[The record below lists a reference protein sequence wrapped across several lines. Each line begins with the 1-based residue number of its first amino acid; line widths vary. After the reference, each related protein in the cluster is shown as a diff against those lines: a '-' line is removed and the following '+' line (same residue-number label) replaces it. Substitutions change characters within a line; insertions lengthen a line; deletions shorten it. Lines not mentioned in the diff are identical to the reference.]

1 MLKMNMLK
9 FSITNMKRLIL
20 IVMTLLFTVTG
31 FSQGQKGKGLDELWS
46 SGNSNYSKG
55 NFEEALG
62 EYKRIEELGYVS
74 EPLMYNIANCHF
86 KMKRWGKAILYYERA
101 LKINPGNGDVQNNL
115 KLAKEFTV
123 DKIEELPEF
132 ILNTWVRDINYLLS
146 SDWWGYLSLL
156 FFAITA
162 LLLLNFR
169 YGPSSGIR
177 KLSFFL
183 SIASFALGILFTIFS
198 WNQKHSYHKRDT
210 GIVMMPVS
218 TVRSSPDGSG
228 NTLFILHEGTKI
240 ELIEQLGSW
249 RRIELADGRQGWIA
263 EGDLEVI

>member
-1 MLKMNMLK
+1 MVKL
-9 FSITNMKRLIL
+9 SITDMKKVIL
-20 IVMTLLFTVTG
+20 IIITVLFALSG
-31 FSQGQKGKGLDELWS
+31 YSQEKSNPGLDEMWS
-46 SGNSNYSKG
+46 SGNENYSKG
-55 NFEEALG
+55 NFEEALSD
-62 EYKRIEELGYVS
+62 YMRIAQLGYLS

-86 KMKRWGKAILYYERA
+86 KMKRWGKSILYYERA
-101 LKINPGNGDVQNNL
+101 LKINPGNRDVQNNL
-115 KLAKEFTV
+115 KLAREFTV

-132 ILNTWVRDINYLLS
+132 ILNTWVRNINYLLS
-146 SDWWGYLSLL
+146 SDGWSYLSIL
-156 FFAITA
+156 FFSVTI

-183 SIASFALGILFTIFS
+183 SMTSLLTAIIFTIFA

-218 TVRSSPDGSG
+218 TVRSSPDASG

-240 ELIEQLGSW
+240 ELIDKLGNW

-263 EGDLEVI
+263 DGDLEVI

>member
-1 MLKMNMLK
+1 MVKL
-9 FSITNMKRLIL
+9 SITDMKKAIL
-20 IVMTLLFTVTG
+20 IITTVLFALSG
-31 FSQGQKGKGLDELWS
+31 YSQEKNNPGLDEMWS
-46 SGNSNYSKG
+46 SGNENYSKG
-55 NFEEALG
+55 HFEEALSD
-62 EYKRIEELGYVS
+62 YMRIAQLGYLS

-86 KMKRWGKAILYYERA
+86 KMKRWGKSILYYERA
-101 LKINPGNGDVQNNL
+101 LKINPGNRDVQNNL
-115 KLAKEFTV
+115 KLAREFTV

-132 ILNTWVRDINYLLS
+132 ILNTWVRNINYLLS
-146 SDWWGYLSLL
+146 SDGWSYLSLL
-156 FFAITA
+156 FFSVTI

-183 SIASFALGILFTIFS
+183 SMTSLLTAIIFTIFA
-198 WNQKHSYHKRDT
+198 WNQKHSYHKRDS

-218 TVRSSPDGSG
+218 TVRSSPDASG

-240 ELIEQLGSW
+240 ELIDKLGNW

-263 EGDLEVI
+263 DGDLEVI

>member
-1 MLKMNMLK
+1 MIMLK
-9 FSITNMKRLIL
+9 FSITDMKRIIL
-20 IVMTLLFTVTG
+20 IVTTLLLTITG
-31 FSQGQKGKGLDELWS
+31 FSQSNQGRGTDELWS
-46 SGNSNYSKG
+46 SGNNNYSRG

-62 EYKRIEELGYVS
+62 DYMRIAELGYLS

-86 KMKRWGKAILYYERA
+86 KMKRWGKAILFYERA
-101 LKINPGNGDVQNNL
+101 LKINPGNSDIQNNL

-132 ILNTWVRDINYLLS
+132 ILNTWVREINYLLS
-146 SDWWGYLSLL
+146 SDWWSYLSLL
-156 FFAITA
+156 FFAVTV

-183 SIASFALGILFTIFS
+183 SVTSLAVGILFTIFA
-198 WNQKHSYHKRDT
+198 WNQKHSFHKRDT
-210 GIVMMPVS
+210 AIVMMPVS

-228 NTLFILHEGTKI
+228 NTLFILHEGTRI